1 MELLTINAYRH
12 DNASVTVTLAEGGI
26 LAITYGAAN
35 YDTTERVFNVFDFEA
50 VDIIDALMNDSQTWN
65 NTAEAMKQWAV
76 MDTVPTAARE
86 HYDELTKEA
95 QAISSVLHEAATALF
110 YAWSV
115 AISKH
120 PFACEF
126 ADVLIEW
133 NDYLL

>member
-35 YDTTERVFNVFDFEA
+35 YDTTERVFDVFDLEA
-50 VDIIDALMNDSQTWN
+50 VDVIDALVNDSQIWN
-65 NTAEAMKQWAV
+65 NTAEAMKQWVV

-86 HYDELTKEA
+86 HYDELIKEA
-95 QAISSVLHEAATALF
+95 QAISSVLYEAATALL
-110 YAWSV
+110 YAFSV
-115 AISKH
+115 AVNKH

-133 NDYLL
+133 NNYLL

>member
-1 MELLTINAYRH
+1 MEMLTINTYKH
-12 DNASVTVTLAEGGI
+12 DNASVTVTLAEGGL
-26 LAITYGAAN
+26 LAVTYGAAN
-35 YDTTERVFNVFDFEA
+35 YDTTESVFDVSRFKV
-50 VDIIDALMNDSQTWN
+50 VDVIDALTNDSQTWN
-65 NTAEAMKQWAV
+65 DTAEGMKQWAA
-76 MDTVPTAARE
+76 MNTMPTAARE
-86 HYDELTKEA
+86 HYNELTKEA
-95 QAISSVLHEAATALF
+95 QAISSVLYEAATALF

>member
-35 YDTTERVFNVFDFEA
+35 YDTTERVFDVFDLEA
-50 VDIIDALMNDSQTWN
+50 VDVIDALVNDSQIWN
-65 NTAEAMKQWAV
+65 NTAEPMKQWVV

-86 HYDELTKEA
+86 HYDELIKEA
-95 QAISSVLHEAATALF
+95 QAISSVRYEAATALL
-110 YAWSV
+110 YAFSV
-115 AISKH
+115 AVNKH

-133 NDYLL
+133 NNYLL